1 MVTVNPDLHLPLKC
15 FSAISRFS
23 TFGLLGSGGHL
34 PHGKRDFDGRQGKDS
49 SPCKF
54 FFYKCSVINL
64 LLWGE
69 CEKHLLLLINSSKN
83 IFIQESVT

>member
-1 MVTVNPDLHLPLKC
+1 MLSNYWIDSVNLTGDHQSPMVTVNPDLHLPLKF

-49 SPCKF
+49 SPCKL
-54 FFYKCSVINL
+54 FFYK
-64 LLWGE
+64 W
-69 CEKHLLLLINSSKN
+69 
-83 IFIQESVT
+83 FF